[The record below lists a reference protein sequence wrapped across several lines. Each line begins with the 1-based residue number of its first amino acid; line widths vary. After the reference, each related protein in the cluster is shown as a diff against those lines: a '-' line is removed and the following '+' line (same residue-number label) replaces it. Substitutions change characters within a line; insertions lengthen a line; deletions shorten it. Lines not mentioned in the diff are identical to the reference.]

1 MYWVLVKM
9 KIVIDKKLTCGKEVK
24 ELQQCSDA
32 IREKL
37 ENKFNCKLMFTRK
50 EDGTFTESNGSITI
64 DHRDGEH
71 KIILD
76 FWDKTEKA
84 NDIHTEPRKKLA
96 IIPSESEIKKA
107 I

>member
-24 ELQQCSDA
+24 DLQQCSDA
-32 IREKL
+32 IREKI
-37 ENKFNCKLMFTRK
+37 ENKFNCKLMFTKK
-50 EDGTFTESNGSITI
+50 EDGSFTETNGSITI

-76 FWDKTEKA
+76 FWDKTEKSDS
-84 NDIHTEPRKKLA
+84 NHIEPRKKLA
-96 IIPSESEIKKA
+96 IIPTESEIKKA